1 MRNKV
6 DAIPDIAPSLRTR
19 LETVFPYIVDNPGD
33 YTVSELETYEIIR
46 VLAQSCAKQHQHST
60 VWLLL
65 VAIAGNF
72 PTADDVQEL
81 LGRLSVSGVEG
92 AYLAVLEGSLPLAAN
107 SRFLNVEID
116 ILDHTTVVDVN
127 FTAQNGLNTGVQRVI
142 RQTMSRWH
150 NKYAHRLVVW
160 TDNGK
165 AMRLLTEREHQRV
178 LDWDS
183 SMRFELSEMGDELI
197 TRIAVPW
204 RSKIIVP
211 EVAIHGVIPAMSAL
225 AAYSGNELCLVG
237 HDAIPVLSPEDVL
250 PEESERFAHFLSVVK
265 YAKKVV
271 CVSHSAAK
279 EFSGFGQTLSSQ
291 GLTSPEVDVV
301 PLPAGKI
308 AHEENIHARLKR
320 KKPDVPLILNVGSQ
334 EPRKNQ
340 TSILVAA
347 DILWKEGIEFELI
360 FIGSGSPPLSTAFD
374 LSVESLQKRGL
385 PVSVM
390 RHASDSELAEAY
402 EEATLSVFVSLHEGF
417 GLPVAESLAHET
429 PVVTSDFGSVAEIAS
444 DGGCLTVNPRDPE
457 DIASAIRELL
467 TNSELR
473 GQLIQDIH
481 SRPVRSWDDYADEL
495 WAKIGGVSE

>member
-1 MRNKV
+1 MRSKV
-6 DAIPDIAPSLRTR
+6 DAIPSIAPALRER
-19 LETVFPYIVDNPGD
+19 LITVYPYIVEGAAHLDFA
-33 YTVSELETYEIIR
+33 ELETHEIIR
-46 VLAQSCAKQHQHST
+46 ELAQSCAATQKHST
-60 VWLLL
+60 AWLLL

-72 PTADDVQEL
+72 PTADDVLEL

-92 AYLAVLEGSLPLAAN
+92 AYLAVLEGTLPLAAN
-107 SRFLNVEID
+107 SRFLNVGID
-116 ILDHTTVVDVN
+116 ILDKTTVVDVN

-142 RQTMSRWH
+142 RQTMTRWNNTFDH
-150 NKYAHRLVVW
+150 QLVVW

-165 AMRLLTEREHQRV
+165 AMRLLTDREKQRV
-178 LDWDS
+178 LEWDS
-183 SMRFELSEMGDELI
+183 SMRFELSEMGDEQI
-197 TRIAVPW
+197 TRIAIPW
-204 RSKIIVP
+204 RSKVIVP

-225 AAYSGNELCLVG
+225 AAYSGNQLALVG

-265 YAKKVV
+265 YATDIV

-291 GLTSPEVDVV
+291 GLQSPRVDVV

-308 AHEENIHARLKR
+308 TRENNIHTRLKR
-320 KKPDVPLILNVGSQ
+320 KKPELPLVLNVGSQ

-347 DILWKEGIEFELI
+347 DLLWREGLDFELI

-402 EEATLSVFVSLHEGF
+402 EEA
-417 GLPVAESLAHET
+417 
-429 PVVTSDFGSVAEIAS
+429 
-444 DGGCLTVNPRDPE
+444 
-457 DIASAIRELL
+457 
-467 TNSELR
+467 
-473 GQLIQDIH
+473 
-481 SRPVRSWDDYADEL
+481 
-495 WAKIGGVSE
+495 